1 MGKTLYYQADE
12 QPKVIS
18 FDLSDV
24 ENLYVNEK
32 QFDEWKELNPS
43 VTVLKPFNYR
53 VITVRDIVGD
63 TPEEDVD
70 RVIITTETNAPI
82 MALMYS
88 KGFAANPNEM
98 MLSEA
103 KAVTNSDLGALLG
116 DYWEN
121 EITFNEFQY
130 FTSITE
136 VPENF
141 AVRST
146 LVEITLPP
154 SVTTIGVTAFMQY
167 YEGNNFRAINGLDN
181 VERINDWG
189 FGDCNRMPYMY
200 FPKANF
206 VGECAFIGNGDG
218 NEYNDYGIYRTVEF
232 GLPYEQITFHAKS
245 FKECKLV
252 TIICNGV
259 ELTPEQYT
267 AVGAV
272 KPEPQ

>member
-1 MGKTLYYQADE
+1 MGKTLYYKEDE

-43 VTVLKPFNYR
+43 VEQLKPFNYR

-70 RVIITTETNAPI
+70 RVIITTESNAPI

-103 KAVTNSDLGALLG
+103 RAVTNSDLGNLLQ
-116 DYWEN
+116 DYWKS

-136 VPENF
+136 VPERF
-141 AVRST
+141 ASDST
-146 LVEITLPP
+146 LAEITLPP
-154 SVTTIGVTAFMQY
+154 SVTTIGDAAFSQY
-167 YEGNNFRAINGLDN
+167 YEGNNFRSINGLDN
-181 VERINDWG
+181 VERIEGSG
-189 FGDCNRMPYMY
+189 FADCNQMPYMY

-206 VGECAFIGNGDG
+206 VGRVAFSGNGDREG
-218 NEYNDYGIYRTVEF
+218 YGIPRTVEF
-232 GLPYEQITFHAKS
+232 GLPYEQITFDAKA
-245 FKECKLV
+245 FLECRMV

-267 AVGAV
+267 ALGAV
-272 KPEPQ
+272 KPEPQEP